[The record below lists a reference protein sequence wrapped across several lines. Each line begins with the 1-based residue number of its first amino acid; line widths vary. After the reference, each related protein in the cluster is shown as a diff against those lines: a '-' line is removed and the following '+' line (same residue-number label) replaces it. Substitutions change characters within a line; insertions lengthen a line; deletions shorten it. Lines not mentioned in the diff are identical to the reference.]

1 MLDETDKQLLILLQ
15 NDSKQTNKALS
26 NALGLSITAIYERIK
41 KEARRSISMTRLGEK
56 TALRLVV
63 LAPAV
68 TGKSLLE
75 TVEYARE
82 LALEY
87 TSSPPGTPA
96 PG

>member
-1 MLDETDKQLLILLQ
+1 MKQRLWLTLRLT
-15 NDSKQTNKALS
+15 S
-26 NALGLSITAIYERIK
+26 ALGAKKVRRDLQLAERIK